1 MDRRHRNSWRPSKE
15 LPCLMFRPPK
25 PLRRT
30 SKAPSTSASSNAD
43 FPYFQYLSVLGTL
56 TLLLSFTSVILP
68 ASTSIFTTLPP
79 QQSSLDK
86 PQHRLLIPITAS
98 PIWTMIWLCMGTA
111 VCQAWWAGW
120 MRTWWA
126 NYPRLGFTRSGEN
139 EEDEEKRLLRRDPA
153 KIPVC
158 IEKIILIY
166 FSVILTIF

>member
-1 MDRRHRNSWRPSKE
+1 
-15 LPCLMFRPPK
+15 
-25 PLRRT
+25 
-30 SKAPSTSASSNAD
+30 
-43 FPYFQYLSVLGTL
+43 
-56 TLLLSFTSVILP
+56 
-68 ASTSIFTTLPP
+68 
-79 QQSSLDK
+79 
-86 PQHRLLIPITAS
+86 
-98 PIWTMIWLCMGTA
+98 
-111 VCQAWWAGW
+111 